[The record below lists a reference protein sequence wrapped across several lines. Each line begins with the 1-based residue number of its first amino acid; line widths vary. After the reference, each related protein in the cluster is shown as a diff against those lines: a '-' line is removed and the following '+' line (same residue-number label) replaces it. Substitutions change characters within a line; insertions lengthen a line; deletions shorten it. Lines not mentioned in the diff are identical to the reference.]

1 MLRSPDRE
9 VVPEILSEG
18 DLCAQD
24 EAIFEAGSF
33 ENCVRYGSPCS
44 DEASWKEQELRFHD
58 AYLGVLA
65 GLRPWDDADL
75 LDSAVQLGLDGPRH
89 HDARPPRT
97 ADRVLDDEVLCDA
110 VEDSVPELMML
121 IERISGV
128 AGMPRRPVVGMVAAL
143 AYVYCGIEG
152 TRPLDGWMDDED
164 ERSLCQ
170 AARVIDDAPVGIW
183 WNGECLLPI
192 VPRWRPPAAAFAGLP
207 ALFAARAYPVKS
219 GGQAGWA
226 FSGMVA
232 LKLSDPEADAVRL
245 GAAVERRMMLE
256 LWRLRRHERRSTFE
270 DVLRKRPEV
279 VYRSAGELCAYGD
292 EQRASVPARID

>member
-33 ENCVRYGSPCS
+33 DNCVRYGSPCT
-44 DEASWKEQELRFHD
+44 DEGAWKAQELRFHA

-65 GLRPWDDADL
+65 GVRPWDDADL
-75 LDSAVQLGLDGPRH
+75 IDAAALLGLDGPRH
-89 HDARPPRT
+89 HDARSPRT
-97 ADRVLDDEVLCDA
+97 ADRTLDDEVLCDA

-121 IERISGV
+121 IERVSGV
-128 AGMPRRPVVGMVAAL
+128 AGMPRRPVVGAVAAL

-152 TRPLDGWMDDED
+152 TRPLDGWMDDEE

-192 VPRWRPPAAAFAGLP
+192 VPRWRPPAEAFEGLP
-207 ALFAARAYPVKS
+207 ALFVARAYTVKS
-219 GGQAGWA
+219 GGRAGWA
-226 FSGMVA
+226 FSGVMPLQIDGA
-232 LKLSDPEADAVRL
+232 SDVPRL
-245 GAAVERRMMLE
+245 GVAVERRMMLE

-279 VYRSAGELCAYGD
+279 VYRTAGELCAYWN
-292 EQRASVPARID
+292 EQRASLSA